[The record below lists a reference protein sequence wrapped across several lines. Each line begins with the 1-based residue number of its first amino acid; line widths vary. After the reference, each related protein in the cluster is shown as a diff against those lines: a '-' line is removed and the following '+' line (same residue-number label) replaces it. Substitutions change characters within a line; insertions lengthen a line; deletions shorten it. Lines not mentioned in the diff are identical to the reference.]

1 MIDVGPWLA
10 ALAMVA
16 LLTGIRSLATD
27 PPVFGLVAASVTVP
41 ARTARRRPWRR
52 RRSVSVDPEVPQLL
66 DLLAA
71 GSSAGLSA
79 ELALRRAAEVMT
91 GSLGRDLRDLFARS
105 DAGARW
111 RDELEIYAAGA
122 DSRDL
127 RRAVTVLDRTERL
140 GASLADACA
149 DLAASVRADRRAARL
164 ERARTAPVKMLFPL
178 VFLILPAFL
187 LLTVVP
193 VLLSTVGAI
202 A

>member
-1 MIDVGPWLA
+1 MIEAAPWLA
-10 ALAMVA
+10 ALAVLA
-16 LLTGIRSLATD
+16 FVTGIRSLVTD
-27 PPVFGLVAASVTVP
+27 PPVSGLVAAGVL
-41 ARTARRRPWRR
+41 ARTHAARRRAWRR
-52 RRSVSVDPEVPQLL
+52 QREVSVDLEVPQLL

-79 ELALRRAAEVMT
+79 ELALRSAAEVMT
-91 GSLGRDLRDLFARS
+91 GPLGRDTRALFARA
-105 DAGARW
+105 DTGARW
-111 RDELEIYAAGA
+111 RDELEAYAADA
-122 DSRDL
+122 NSRDL

-149 DLAASVRADRRAARL
+149 DLAASVRADRRATRL

-193 VLLSTVGAI
+193 VLLATVGTI